1 MKITKEEKT
10 LYNFLKVV
18 ANIFAKSTGRNLIF
32 GDRNKL
38 IFQSGDY
45 AGCFE
50 YTKRENALLEAY
62 DFETKFYELKQL
74 PNGNYVLDAYA
85 TENVITQQERLEIME
100 IVLQCMNNKSFVCEL
115 KKDDMLKMSKLIS
128 ASGLW
133 LNDHDLKIVNA
144 FPEVEVF
151 SLAEKLIIKSFGLTD
166 DDVAEVTTMVVIN
179 TEPKEEQY
187 TQQKVPLGPTYEEVE
202 VVRTAEEDELDEL
215 MEEAETEEVDDD
227 DEDPMS

>member
-50 YTKRENALLEAY
+50 YIKRENALLDTY
-62 DFETKFYELKQL
+62 DFETSYYELKQL

-100 IVLQCMNNKSFVCEL
+100 IVLQCMNNKTFVCEL
-115 KKDDMLKMSKLIS
+115 KKDDTLKMSKLIS

-133 LNDHDLKIVNA
+133 ITDHDLKIVNA

-166 DDVAEVTTMVVIN
+166 DDVAEVSTMVVIN

-187 TQQKVPLGPTYEEVE
+187 TQQKAPLGPTYEKQETISDVE
-202 VVRTAEEDELDEL
+202 EEELDEL
-215 MEEAETEEVDDD
+215 MEEAEDDE